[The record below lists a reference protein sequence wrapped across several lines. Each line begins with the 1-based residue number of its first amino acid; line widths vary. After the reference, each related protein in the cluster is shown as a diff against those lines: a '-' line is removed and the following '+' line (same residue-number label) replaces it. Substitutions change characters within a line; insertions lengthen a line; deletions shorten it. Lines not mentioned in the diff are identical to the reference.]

1 MLVFAVLR
9 KAIFRVRGNR
19 LFGKVAVFVH
29 GVPARESMPLVGS
42 CDYASVISSHKRA
55 EHVFFAA
62 FGHIFFA
69 VTHTGRG
76 IYYGTFKR
84 AVPVEFHR
92 KRGVFFENRNAYR
105 CVIRFVAL
113 KFCFELDFVRAFFS
127 EIQPVVIYFVIAGTE
142 IH

>member
-9 KAIFRVRGNR
+9 KAIFRVRRNGF
-19 LFGKVAVFVH
+19 FGKVTLFVH